1 MYPFRAEPPCIGL
14 YREYP
19 PPPEFSSPFPVEA
32 VCSLEV
38 DRHFE
43 REVLLVPVAF
53 VLVDGTA
60 EDGMQLPL

>member
-1 MYPFRAEPPCIGL
+1 MYP
-14 YREYP
+14 P

>member
-1 MYPFRAEPPCIGL
+1 MFRPSLEV
-14 YREYP
+14 P
-19 PPPEFSSPFPVEA
+19 PPPPLLWFSSPFPAEA

-53 VLVDGTA
+53 VLADETA
-60 EDGMQLPL
+60 EDGISFPFSFSV